1 MDDEQAIFGE
11 ITFVQP
17 LECVAEKELGR
28 HQEEDPPMEKF
39 GDRVILGRR

>member
-1 MDDEQAIFGE
+1 MEDEESIFGE
-11 ITFVQP
+11 ITFVQVF
-17 LECVAEKELGR
+17 ECVADQELGG